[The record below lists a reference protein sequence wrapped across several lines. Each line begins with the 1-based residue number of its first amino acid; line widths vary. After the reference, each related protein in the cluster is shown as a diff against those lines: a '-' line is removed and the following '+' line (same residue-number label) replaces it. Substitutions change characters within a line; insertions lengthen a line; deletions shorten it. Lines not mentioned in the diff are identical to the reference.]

1 MYRVKQFI
9 WACVAPLKSID
20 YNLLNRY
27 LTKKEKRL
35 FRQLKV
41 SEQQHSIRVCNKAL
55 EMNNN
60 SYDID
65 KGKMAK
71 IALLHDVGKGSCS
84 LNIFEK
90 SIIVVLDKL
99 TKGKIEEVNN
109 KKIDIYY
116 NHPHESVKMLRKINK
131 YDDEF
136 LEAIEKHH
144 TKNHVDNKYLEI
156 LIKCDN
162 LS

>member
-1 MYRVKQFI
+1 MYRLKQFI
-9 WACVAPLKSID
+9 WACIAPLKSID

-35 FRQLKV
+35 FKQLKI

-55 EMNNN
+55 ELKDN

-65 KGKMAK
+65 KGKLAK
-71 IALLHDVGKGSCS
+71 IALLHDVGKGKCS

-90 SIIVVLDKL
+90 SIIVVLDKV
-99 TKGKIEEVNN
+99 TKGKIEEVKN

-116 NHPHESVKMLRKINK
+116 NHPHESVRMLKKINK
-131 YDDEF
+131 YDNEF
-136 LEAIEKHH
+136 LEAIENHH
-144 TKNHVDNKYLEI
+144 TKNRINNKYLEI
-156 LIKCDN
+156 LIKCDD

>member
-9 WACVAPLKSID
+9 WACTASLSAID

-27 LTKKEKRL
+27 LNKKEKKL
-35 FRQLKV
+35 FKQLKV

-55 EMNNN
+55 EMNKDFSNI
-60 SYDID
+60 DI
-65 KGKMAK
+65 GKLAK

-84 LNIFEK
+84 LNVFEK
-90 SIIVVLDKL
+90 SIIVVLDKI
-99 TKGKIEEVNN
+99 TKGKIEKINN

-116 NHPHESVKMLRKINK
+116 NHPHESVKMLKKINK

-136 LEAIEKHH
+136 LEAIENHH
-144 TKNHVDNKYLEI
+144 MNDLNNNKYLEI

>member
-9 WACVAPLKSID
+9 WACVSPLKSID

-60 SYDID
+60 SCDID

-71 IALLHDVGKGSCS
+71 IALLHDVGKGNCS

-116 NHPHESVKMLRKINK
+116 NHPHESVKMLKKINK

-144 TKNHVDNKYLEI
+144 TKNDVDNKYLEI